1 MTTTLP
7 TAALGTTG
15 FNVTRVGLGAFAIG
29 GSQWSYGWGAQ
40 DDSDSIQAILAAV
53 DRGINWVDTAA
64 VYGRGHS
71 EVIVGEALRQLPE
84 GDRPLVFTKGGLV
97 WSDDDALETGERKVG
112 APSSLRSEVD
122 ASLRRLGVESIDL
135 YQMHWPAEDG
145 TLEEYWAA
153 LVDLRA
159 AGKLRAIGL
168 SNHDVDELSRA
179 EAIGHVDSLQP
190 PFSAIYRDA
199 AADVIPW
206 CATNGTGVIVYS
218 PMQSGLLTGSF
229 SAQRAAALPA
239 DDWRARHPDFRGE
252 GLTRNLAVAGAL
264 TSVAEARGISTAEVA
279 IAWVL
284 GFEGV
289 TAAIVGARRPEQID
303 GWSTAGSVT
312 LTPVE
317 YAEIALAIDS
327 VSAGSGP
334 SAPLTY
340 LQS

>member
-1 MTTTLP
+1 
-7 TAALGTTG
+7 
-15 FNVTRVGLGAFAIG
+15 
-29 GSQWSYGWGAQ
+29 
-40 DDSDSIQAILAAV
+40 
-53 DRGINWVDTAA
+53 
-64 VYGRGHS
+64 
-71 EVIVGEALRQLPE
+71 
-84 GDRPLVFTKGGLV
+84 
-97 WSDDDALETGERKVG
+97 
-112 APSSLRSEVD
+112 
-122 ASLRRLGVESIDL
+122 
-135 YQMHWPAEDG
+135 
-145 TLEEYWAA
+145 
-153 LVDLRA
+153 
-159 AGKLRAIGL
+159 
-168 SNHDVDELSRA
+168 
-179 EAIGHVDSLQP
+179 
-190 PFSAIYRDA
+190 
-199 AADVIPW
+199 VIPW